1 MILDNYW
8 GYKNKKAANKLLLF
22 LYTIFCLKSDYFA
35 TIAFLRNY

>member
-22 LYTIFCLKSDYFA
+22 LYTIFYLKT
-35 TIAFLRNY
+35 TILQQSLLV